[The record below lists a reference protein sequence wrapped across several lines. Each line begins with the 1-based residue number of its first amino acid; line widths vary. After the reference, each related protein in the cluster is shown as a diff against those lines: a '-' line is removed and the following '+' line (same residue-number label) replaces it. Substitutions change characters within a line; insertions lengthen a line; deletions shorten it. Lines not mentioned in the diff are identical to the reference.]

1 MNALV
6 SPFIVVGLFAA
17 ILIFLEI
24 GRQIGRRREES
35 AGSAFGAME
44 NAVFGLM
51 GLLIAFTFSGAA
63 SRLDARRWLV
73 AEETNAIGTAYL
85 RIDLLPSAR
94 QGALRESFRRYL
106 DARLAFYSKL
116 GDATAARAE
125 ISRFTAL
132 QGEIW
137 SQAVTAC
144 REAPSPWTTNL
155 VMPSL
160 NTMFDIATTRA
171 VALQIHPPPIILV
184 LLGVLPLICSLLA
197 GFDAAARKRRSLMH
211 MLGFAAVLAITVYV
225 ILDYEYPR
233 FGWIREDAMDRV
245 LVELRQGMH

>member
-1 MNALV
+1 MNRLV
-6 SPFIVVGLFAA
+6 SPFFVVGLFAA

-63 SRLDARRWLV
+63 SRLDARRQLI
-73 AEETNAIGTAYL
+73 AEDTNAIATAYL

-94 QGALRESFRRYL
+94 QQALRESFRQYL

-116 GDATAARAE
+116 GDPTAARAE
-125 ISRFTAL
+125 MSRCTAL
-132 QGEIW
+132 QREIW
-137 SQAVTAC
+137 SLASKTCQ
-144 REAPSPWTTNL
+144 EAPSPLTTNL

-171 VALQIHPPPIILV
+171 VALQIHPPPIIFV

-197 GFDAAARKRRSLMH
+197 GFDAAARKRR
-211 MLGFAAVLAITVYV
+211 V
-225 ILDYEYPR
+225 
-233 FGWIREDAMDRV
+233 
-245 LVELRQGMH
+245 

>member
-1 MNALV
+1 MNRLF
-6 SPFIVVGLFAA
+6 SPFFVVGLFAA

-24 GRQIGRRREES
+24 GRQIGRRQEES

-94 QGALRESFRRYL
+94 QEALRASFRQYL
-106 DARLAFYSKL
+106 DARLAFYNKL
-116 GDATAARAE
+116 GDPTAARVE
-125 ISRFTAL
+125 MSRCAAL
-132 QGEIW
+132 QREIW
-137 SQAVTAC
+137 SLALKAC
-144 REAPSPWTTNL
+144 QEAPSPLTSNL

-171 VALQIHPPPIILV
+171 VALQIHPPPIIFM

-197 GFDAAARKRRSLMH
+197 GFDAAARKSRSLMH

-233 FGWIREDAMDRV
+233 FGLIREDSMDRV

>member
-6 SPFIVVGLFAA
+6 SPFIVVGLFVA

-24 GRQIGRRREES
+24 GRQIGRWREES

-63 SRLDARRWLV
+63 SRLDARRRLIT
-73 AEETNAIGTAYL
+73 EETNAIGTAYL
-85 RIDLLPSAR
+85 RLDLLPSTT
-94 QGALRESFRRYL
+94 QEALRESFRQYL

-116 GDATAARAE
+116 GDPTAARAE
-125 ISRFTAL
+125 MSRFAAL
-132 QGEIW
+132 QREIW
-137 SQAVTAC
+137 SLAIKAC
-144 REAPSPWTTNL
+144 REAPSPLTTNL

-160 NTMFDIATTRA
+160 NTMFDIATTRG
-171 VALQIHPPPIILV
+171 VALQMHPPPIIFV

-197 GFDAAARKRRSLMH
+197 GFDAAARKSRSLMH

-225 ILDYEYPR
+225 IFDYEYPR
-233 FGWIREDAMDRV
+233 FGLIREDATDRV
-245 LVELRQGMH
+245 LVELRQGMN